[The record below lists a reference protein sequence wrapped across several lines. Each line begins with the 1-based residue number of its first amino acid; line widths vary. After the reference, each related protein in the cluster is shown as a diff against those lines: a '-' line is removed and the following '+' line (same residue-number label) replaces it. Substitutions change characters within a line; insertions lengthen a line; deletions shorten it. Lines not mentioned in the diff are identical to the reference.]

1 MIRYR
6 YSKFFDVMNFMNN
19 ARNND
24 SSSSWWR
31 YSFGSVTNK
40 LATATMGA
48 AVGIELQKPLDASD
62 IRESGSLD
70 IARGEV
76 MKLRASLGKYAASAG
91 FAEVVF
97 DASDLVQGID
107 ETEDF
112 ERCIAEVAHI
122 RR

>member
-1 MIRYR
+1 
-6 YSKFFDVMNFMNN
+6 
-19 ARNND
+19 
-24 SSSSWWR
+24 
-31 YSFGSVTNK
+31 
-40 LATATMGA
+40 MGA

-97 DASDLVQGID
+97 DASDLVQGRD
-107 ETEDF
+107 ENEDF